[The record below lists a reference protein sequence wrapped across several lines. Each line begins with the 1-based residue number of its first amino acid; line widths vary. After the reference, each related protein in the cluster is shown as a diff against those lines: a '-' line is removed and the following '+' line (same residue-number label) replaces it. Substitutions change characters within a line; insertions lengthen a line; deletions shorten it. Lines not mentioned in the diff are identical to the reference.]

1 MTTTSH
7 KPNLALFDFD
17 GTITEREMFSVFLRF
32 SAPTY
37 RKWLGNLIVIPC
49 YLLYQRGL
57 FSPVKL
63 RKLTAF
69 LGLAGRRF
77 SDVDKMGCRFSHD
90 VIPQYLRE
98 NALAQIRMHQQKGDV
113 VVVVSASLDVYLS
126 HWCKQHDLLLL
137 CNQVKVKHGF
147 VTGTFKQADCSNQ
160 EKVNKVK
167 QRLDLSD
174 FDTIYAYGD
183 TEEDLAMLAIAD
195 EKYMNWQ
202 KISNDD

>member
-1 MTTTSH
+1 MAPATH
-7 KPNLALFDFD
+7 KQNLALFDFD
-17 GTITEREMFSVFLRF
+17 GTITEREMFSVFMRF

-37 RKWLGNLIVIPC
+37 RKWLGNVIVMPF
-49 YLLYQRGL
+49 YLLYRRGL
-57 FSPVKL
+57 LSPITL

-77 SDVDKMGCRFSHD
+77 KNINAQGYRFSQD

-98 NALAQIRMHQQKGDV
+98 NAMAKIKDHRENGDV

-126 HWCKQHDLLLL
+126 HWCKQHNLLLL
-137 CNQVKVKHGF
+137 CNQVEIKKGRA
-147 VTGTFKQADCSNQ
+147 TGAFSQADCSNQ

-167 QRLDLSD
+167 QQFDLND

-183 TEEDLAMLAIAD
+183 TDEDLAMLSIAD

-202 KISNDD
+202 RVSV